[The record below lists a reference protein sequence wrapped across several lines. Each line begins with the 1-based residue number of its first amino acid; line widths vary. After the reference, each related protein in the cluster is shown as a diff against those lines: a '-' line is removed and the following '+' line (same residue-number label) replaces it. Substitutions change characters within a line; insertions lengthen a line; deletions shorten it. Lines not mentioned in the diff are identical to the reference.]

1 MFERPAEPVNFSLL
15 TVVTLA
21 PHSKLMFSSLKQ
33 FKFNVALSSWQDYS
47 GDHFVLP
54 EALQNP

>member
-15 TVVTLA
+15 TAVTLA

-33 FKFNVALSSWQDYS
+33 FKFNVALSS
-47 GDHFVLP
+47 
-54 EALQNP
+54 